1 MACCCDSC
9 HAPKSTTCCHGYIK
23 PTKQNIYTL
32 HPPVCRFHGSL
43 PKVPM
48 MHGATPTTVS
58 AATTPATSVP
68 FAATATANQVWPFQ
82 WLSFMC
88 SDLEDRA
95 RAGSRAGSSAVPPGW
110 AQAGARRGSVC
121 VRPGVREGPL
131 LPPAGWAQPRPE
143 RRDGRLA
150 GARVLLQK
158 HASPWRLKKWA
169 VNLPCVQSCKSCST
183 SAFSLKQKYH
193 PKHPSLWYFGMSS
206 LGWKVEVET
215 QSGLPSPQNWTPK
228 TTKKSPNNQKLGVR
242 L

>member
-23 PTKQNIYTL
+23 TNQPNKNIYTL

-82 WLSFMC
+82 WLSFTC

-95 RAGSRAGSSAVPPGW
+95 RAGSRAGSSAVPPGR

-121 VRPGVREGPL
+121 VCACVCGRGSERGRSCRCGMGAS
-131 LPPAGWAQPRPE
+131 PAGA
-143 RRDGRLA
+143 
-150 GARVLLQK
+150 
-158 HASPWRLKKWA
+158 
-169 VNLPCVQSCKSCST
+169 
-183 SAFSLKQKYH
+183 
-193 PKHPSLWYFGMSS
+193 
-206 LGWKVEVET
+206 
-215 QSGLPSPQNWTPK
+215 
-228 TTKKSPNNQKLGVR
+228 
-242 L
+242 